1 MPWRI
6 AAQMRMK
13 MMASNVDY
21 LRTVGRQVSTA
32 AQVEERNQVRAAAEV
47 NGITNPLMLCAW
59 RGWQHDSQFKPEAPH
74 DH

>member
-1 MPWRI
+1 
-6 AAQMRMK
+6 MRMK

-21 LRTVGRQVSTA
+21 LRTVGRLVSTA

-59 RGWQHDSQFKPEAPH
+59 RGWQNDAQFKPEAPH